1 MMALWP
7 EACPALASI
16 SGGMA
21 VVMSGKYCVILLMAR
36 ATRASHS
43 EFTSFASA
51 PTEDG
56 LALNDDA
63 AAVDFFEGGVSSLTE
78 ALTLAFFAAG
88 SSTSAGIPATGLR
101 GLGGMMSLEGR
112 R

>member
-21 VVMSGKYCVILLMAR
+21 VVMSGNYCVILLMAR

-63 AAVDFFEGGVSSLTE
+63 AAVDLFEGGVSSLTE
-78 ALTLAFFAAG
+78 ALTLVFVCGGFFY
-88 SSTSAGIPATGLR
+88 IR
-101 GLGGMMSLEGR
+101 GHPGDRLAWLGGHDEP
-112 R
+112 

>member
-63 AAVDFFEGGVSSLTE
+63 AAVDFFEGGVYSLTE
-78 ALTLAFFAAG
+78 ALTLAC
-88 SSTSAGIPATGLR
+88 LR
-101 GLGGMMSLEGR
+101 RVLLHPRASR
-112 R
+112 RQACVAWGA